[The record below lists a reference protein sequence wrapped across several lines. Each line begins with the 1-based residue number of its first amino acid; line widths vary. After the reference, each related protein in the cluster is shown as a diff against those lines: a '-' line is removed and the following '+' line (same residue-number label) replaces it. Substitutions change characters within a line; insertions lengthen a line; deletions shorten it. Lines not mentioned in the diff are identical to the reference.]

1 MFKILF
7 LIGVVIE
14 IPLVAL
20 FLKYYWPD
28 RCKQSFITKVVCSL
42 IFVLLG
48 IFAAKETG
56 NNTLFADYM
65 ICGLVFGMAGDL
77 LLHAM
82 TTKMLPFILGVI
94 SFLIG
99 HIYYIMAIQRAIYT
113 TAFSKGAFTWYEI
126 LIVLAIVV
134 IAIVV
139 IAVVYGIKTTAFK
152 RKGAMAYGLMAYG
165 VVLATMLAKAIRY
178 VIDVIAFG
186 VDDNMFMI
194 ALTVGLGAILFFL
207 SDASLGIILVD
218 DKPVK
223 RGMRIFNITTYYA
236 AQVLLAA
243 SIFFVFS
250 RELY

>member
-126 LIVLAIVV
+126 LIVLAIIV
-134 IAIVV
+134 IAIIQIRIQKQQTKLQKWQVKQNDYELNKELLMLVV
-139 IAVVYGIKTTAFK
+139 IVFLKYTTNLWK
-152 RKGAMAYGLMAYG
+152 
-165 VVLATMLAKAIRY
+165 
-178 VIDVIAFG
+178 
-186 VDDNMFMI
+186 
-194 ALTVGLGAILFFL
+194 ILYQKL
-207 SDASLGIILVD
+207 
-218 DKPVK
+218 
-223 RGMRIFNITTYYA
+223 
-236 AQVLLAA
+236 
-243 SIFFVFS
+243 
-250 RELY
+250 